1 MSPHR
6 QTLVMASV
14 LDRLLDDE
22 PGSAQEA
29 PGRCLYDLNQH
40 KQSVAQDLE
49 ALLNARSLA
58 AQVSQLD
65 RFPQARDSFLGYGIA
80 DLGSLSLLN
89 PDHRMLLRD
98 QIRRAIERHE
108 PRLARVRVSLDV
120 PGDSGRILRFR
131 VEALLRLHP
140 HRLPAAFDAL
150 LELSSNA
157 CQVRTRN

>member
-1 MSPHR
+1 MSLPR

-29 PGRCLYDLNQH
+29 PGRCQYDLNQH
-40 KQSVAQDLE
+40 KQSVARDLE

-89 PDHRMLLRD
+89 PDHRALLRE
-98 QIRRAIERHE
+98 QIRRAIELHE

-120 PGDSGRILRFR
+120 PRDSGRILRFR

-140 HRLPAAFDAL
+140 HRPPVAFDAL
-150 LELSSNA
+150 MELSSNT
-157 CQVRTRN
+157 CQVRTQS